1 MGTERNRAQ
10 YEGFL
15 IQDRRITTIN
25 ATNSTATENSP
36 QVGPIT
42 ADSGFTTE
50 AVIVASG
57 TPDNGD
63 SLEILGLKAGSPG
76 TNRAG
81 FGWREDGATD
91 WNGWDVPSV
100 ITDVHEVDP
109 ATIST
114 VGFKYPCPV
123 ALSDGSILIMAG
135 DSGTRTDGVS
145 SRTRAEAGTYS
156 ATVNNIYSETKTTEE
171 LHPRCVLLE
180 SGRLL
185 VYHFVN
191 DLPNAEIQVRMM
203 YTDDAGATWTEG
215 ESGVLED
222 AIDIGAATVERLR
235 VVRSPDTGQYL
246 MTVELLTSLGV
257 LFIRQLASRDGVYF
271 EVVGDDQNILIG
283 HDVVYTNGFFVIV
296 SGAVGQCR
304 RIGSA
309 YSPISAAPATVIGN
323 VTTSGTEAN
332 GWAAVVSDT
341 GTIYVYGSQSMA
353 VSDDA
358 GATWNSGATELIRWH
373 GTGCRHTNLSGCWWR
388 GRVYLVANQAV
399 PAANVQTITAYW
411 MGGYTNVTLPPERK
425 TQNIGRQ
432 MFWQD
437 TWVAQDPPASFF
449 TDNSTGAP
457 GVVLSGDRY
466 VITNGAGDVA
476 IYDHEASAT
485 ASYIDVGAEAGL
497 QALTGTSSL
506 GCRSCETSSPN
517 YTEVDVLV
525 SGTSIQ
531 MYDRVAASTLGSA
544 ATISSGAQVTIRIM
558 LKGTDGSA
566 WYSEH
571 DVTTHVKTWTLLHTS
586 STLVESAS
594 SVTNRVRFSTQAS
607 SVGRF
612 YWLSLIR
619 DDENVAT
626 IGRSQA
632 DGITKPDHLFARS
645 LPSQGAAWVND
656 NVSIKGVDGPI
667 LRGVEMSM
675 ELTSLTPRE
684 AVLPSVSPS
693 PRMVWKANTNASP
706 LTLGMTFATQ
716 DEVTY
721 TGSDMI
727 GTYIGNCN
735 ASIVIISGLN
745 SGGTYDILYTITRA
759 TSSLNYIRK
768 GRTVYPDETNT
779 SQGLYYERDELVG
792 SYFTLDFNT
801 GDTRTI
807 VGNTEGHFTS
817 GSTVA
822 EKRCC
827 IYLDGDEMDGTE
839 ATAGTTG
846 VIVYRDTMTT
856 HNLLGT
862 NEYREWRVSFAYVGS
877 DIPPGGKLQCGVC
890 MIGPMVIFGKR
901 QDTEY
906 SETRTANVEQQ
917 SWIDG
922 STSSRVLGP
931 SYRTRTINFDDGVDV
946 TTARGSQDPDYLRTS
961 DGSVAE
967 PIAHTHDLPLMLAGL
982 YDQLDGAHRHVVH
995 VPNITRTISGAPSET
1010 VTMLAGRAGGSLYG
1024 RIQGVVTHT
1033 AVVGNP
1039 HLTEVLRGPSVT
1051 IKEEV

>member
-10 YEGFL
+10 YEGLL

-42 ADSGFTTE
+42 ADTGFSTE
-50 AVIVASG
+50 ALIIASG
-57 TPDNGD
+57 TPDDGD
-63 SLEILGLKAGSPG
+63 TLELIGLKGGSPG

-81 FGWREDGATD
+81 FGWREDGATN

-109 ATIST
+109 AALST

-123 ALSDGSILIMAG
+123 AFSDGSILIMAG
-135 DSGTRTDGVS
+135 DSGPFTDGVS
-145 SRTRAEAGTYS
+145 SRTRAVAGTYS

-191 DLPNAEIQVRMM
+191 DLTNAEIQVRMM
-203 YTDDAGATWTEG
+203 YTDDNGSTWTEG

-222 AIDIGAATVERLR
+222 AIDIGALFVQRLR

-246 MTVELLTSLGV
+246 MTVEMSSAGGSLL
-257 LFIRQLASRDGVYF
+257 IRQFASRDGVYF
-271 EVVGDDQNILIG
+271 EVVGDDQTILIG
-283 HDVVYTNGFFVIV
+283 HDVVYTDGFFVIV
-296 SGAVGQCR
+296 HGNIGQCR

-309 YSPISAAPATVIGN
+309 YSPISASVPTMIGN
-323 VTTSGTEAN
+323 VTTTGIEAN

-341 GTIYVYGSQSMA
+341 GTIYVYGSQAMA

-373 GTGCRHTNLSGCWWR
+373 GSGCRHTNASGIWWR

-411 MGGYTNVTLPPERK
+411 MGGYTDVTLPPERK

-437 TWVAQDPPASFF
+437 TWVAQDTPASFF

-476 IYDHEASAT
+476 IYDHEAAAT
-485 ASYIDVGAEAGL
+485 TAYIDVGAEAGFE
-497 QALTGTSSL
+497 AFSGTSSL

-531 MYDRVAASTLGSA
+531 MYDRVGASTLGSA
-544 ATISSGAQVTIRIM
+544 ATITSGAQVTIRIM
-558 LKGTDGSA
+558 LKGTNGSA
-566 WYSEH
+566 WYSVH
-571 DVTTHVKTWTLLHTS
+571 DVSTHVKTWTLLHTS
-586 STLVESAS
+586 STLTESAS
-594 SVTNRVRFSTQAS
+594 AVTNRVRFSVQAS

-612 YWLSLIR
+612 FWLSLIR
-619 DDENVAT
+619 DGENVAT

-645 LPSQGAAWVND
+645 LPARGAAWVND
-656 NVSIKGVDGPI
+656 GVSIHGVDGPI

-675 ELTSLTPRE
+675 EITSLTPRE
-684 AVLPSVSPS
+684 SMLPTVQPS
-693 PRMVWKANTNASP
+693 PRKVWKSASTTS
-706 LTLGMTFATQ
+706 LQKVAMTIATQ

-721 TGSDMI
+721 TGCDMVGI
-727 GTYIGNCN
+727 YIANCN
-735 ASIVIISGLN
+735 ASAVTVEALN
-745 SGGTYDILYTITRA
+745 SGGTWDVVTVILRA
-759 TSSLNYIRK
+759 TMSMAYIRK
-768 GRTVYPDETNT
+768 GRTVVPDETTT

-792 SYFTLDFNT
+792 SHFVLDGNS

-807 VGNTEGHFTS
+807 VGNTEGHWTS
-817 GSTVA
+817 GATIA

-839 ATAGTTG
+839 ATSGTTG
-846 VIVYRDTMTT
+846 YLVYRDSMTT
-856 HNLLGT
+856 INLLGS
-862 NEYREWRVSFAYVGS
+862 NDIREWRIGFGYANI
-877 DIPPGGKLQCGVC
+877 DAPPSNMQAGIV
-890 MIGPMVIFGKR
+890 MIGPMVVFGKR

-906 SETRTANVEQQ
+906 TETRTALVEQQ
-917 SWIDG
+917 QWIDG

-961 DGSVAE
+961 DGSGAE
-967 PIAHTHDLPLMLAGL
+967 PIANTHDLPLMLAGL
-982 YDQLDGAHRHVVH
+982 YDQLDGSHRHVVH
-995 VPNITRTISGAPSET
+995 VPNITRTISGAPGEA
-1010 VTMLAGRAGGSLYG
+1010 VTMLAGRAGGALYG
-1024 RIQGVVTHT
+1024 RIQGVVTQT

-1039 HLTEVLRGPSVT
+1039 MLTEVLRGPSLT
-1051 IKEEV
+1051 IREEV